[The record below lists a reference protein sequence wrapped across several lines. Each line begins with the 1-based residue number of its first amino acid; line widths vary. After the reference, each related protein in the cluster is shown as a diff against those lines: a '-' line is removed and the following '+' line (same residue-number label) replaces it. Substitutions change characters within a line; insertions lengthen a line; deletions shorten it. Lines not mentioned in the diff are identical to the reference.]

1 MRRCTGS
8 GTSAIASCCFLS
20 PLPMPY
26 LLQIHS
32 MTAALDD
39 GDHSAIAETSSGVA
53 SMACAAAAAPPKCFS
68 IMLSTV
74 LAPCIGP
81 ATFTDDPC
89 TEMTRMPS
97 SLSAAL
103 CA

>member
-1 MRRCTGS
+1 
-8 GTSAIASCCFLS
+8 
-20 PLPMPY
+20 
-26 LLQIHS
+26 
-32 MTAALDD
+32 
-39 GDHSAIAETSSGVA
+39 
-53 SMACAAAAAPPKCFS
+53 MACAAAAAPLKCFS

-74 LAPCIGP
+74 IAPCIGP